1 MSLHP
6 FLESACRKL
15 DHQAVVLSEDGDKLH
30 EKDDFFIHSRTHIFL
45 SLFLLRFFAMTS
57 TINVAAATALMFAE
71 SAILLIQK
79 LIIIIKCCV
88 QYAAKCMEMILMQ
101 HCCMQLVACKK
112 LHSVWCALVCVY
124 VCTYVC

>member
-30 EKDDFFIHSRTHIFL
+30 EKDDFL
-45 SLFLLRFFAMTS
+45 SILEPISFFLFLLRFFAMTS

-71 SAILLIQK
+71 SAILLIQN
-79 LIIIIKCCV
+79 
-88 QYAAKCMEMILMQ
+88 
-101 HCCMQLVACKK
+101 
-112 LHSVWCALVCVY
+112 
-124 VCTYVC
+124 